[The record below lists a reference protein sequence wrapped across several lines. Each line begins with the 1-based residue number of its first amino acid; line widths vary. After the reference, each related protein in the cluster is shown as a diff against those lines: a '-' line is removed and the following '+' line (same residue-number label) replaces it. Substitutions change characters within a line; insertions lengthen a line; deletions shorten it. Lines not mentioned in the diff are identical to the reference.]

1 MILAHEPES
10 SAAARE
16 FVRKAAADWL
26 IDFND
31 LLTVVGELVG
41 NAVVHTRGES
51 IVVRAYE
58 LPAWYVVEVWD
69 YSPRMPEPRT
79 PDLAWESGRG
89 LVVVAELAGEWGV
102 RRLPAGGKAVFA
114 RWAR

>member
-1 MILAHEPES
+1 MILAHAPES

-16 FVRKAAADWL
+16 FVRKAAVDWI
-26 IDFND
+26 IDFD
-31 LLTVVGELVG
+31 DPLTVVGELVG

-69 YSPRMPEPRT
+69 YSSRMPERRT
-79 PDLAWESGRG
+79 PDLGWESGRG
-89 LVVVAELAGEWGV
+89 LVVVAELAGDWGV